1 MEMRA
6 RTRASVR
13 QQSRSIAIRSRRRVA
28 NKVAPESKLSVESIL
43 VPTDFSDK
51 SGKAL
56 KYAMQ
61 LVKLFGA
68 QITLL
73 HVVEPIQPDFDVFPM
88 ALNQQQT
95 VKAAEVELKR
105 FASRLVGKPA
115 GMRYL
120 VRLGKPYYQVAEA
133 AQASNADLI
142 IIATHGRTGLKHIL
156 LGSTAE
162 RVVRHAPCPVLT
174 VRQKESDSIKTAA
187 RRSLDREPI
196 ED

>member
-1 MEMRA
+1 MRA
-6 RTRASVR
+6 RTRASAK
-13 QQSRSIAIRSRRRVA
+13 QQSRSITIGSRRLVA

-43 VPTDFSDK
+43 VPTDFSDQ
-51 SGKAL
+51 SSKAL
-56 KYAMQ
+56 KYAME
-61 LVKLFGA
+61 LVKQFGA

-95 VKAAEVELKR
+95 VKAGQAQLKR
-105 FASRLVGKPA
+105 FASRLVGKPP

-120 VRLGKPYYQVAEA
+120 VCLGKPYYQIAEA
-133 AQASNADLI
+133 ARSSNADLI
-142 IIATHGRTGLKHIL
+142 IYRHTWKNRLRHIL

-162 RVVRHAPCPVLT
+162 RVVRHAPCSVLT
-174 VRQKESDSIKTAA
+174 VRQKKSDFPKPAG